1 MDIKIED
8 HLSEGEMKQIAS
20 DAFAR
25 YCAEKFRD
33 DHERIFGN
41 VAHRMV
47 WDEVDKLIDGNVSGA
62 IAERVAEII
71 PKISEYAVFRAKGIY
86 DREESPGHAAL
97 KAAVGRHAGTLS
109 ERVAYLAGE
118 ITKQDVIDMLLDS
131 DLTLQIS
138 AK

>member
-1 MDIKIED
+1 MPVNIEEY
-8 HLSEGEMKQIAS
+8 LSEGEMKNIARE
-20 DAFAR
+20 AFTAH
-25 YCAEKFRD
+25 CAEVFRK

-41 VAHRMV
+41 VAHKMV
-47 WDEVDKLIDGNVSGA
+47 WDEVDKLVDGDITEA
-62 IAERVAEII
+62 IAKRVAEII
-71 PKISEYAVFRAKGIY
+71 PQISEYTVFRAKGIY
-86 DREESPGHAAL
+86 DREESPGQTALRAAVNRHAA
-97 KAAVGRHAGTLS
+97 TLG